1 MLDFEKPIYDLQEK
15 ISELRKSSVDHPDIK
30 INKEISELEKKLDKL
45 KQNIFKNLTPWQ
57 EVQLARHPQRPYFLD
72 YVKLIF
78 TDFIEL
84 HGDRAFKDD
93 RAVITGFASLDKFN
107 VMLIGQQKGRTI
119 EDNIIYNFGMM
130 HPEGY
135 RKALRLMK
143 LAEKFNKPIITF
155 IDTQGAYP
163 GMDAEER
170 GQAEAIAKNLL
181 EMSLLRVPIISV
193 VIGEG
198 GSGGALGIGVTNIIL
213 MMENSV
219 YSVITPEG
227 CASILWHD
235 ATKADQASSA
245 LKITARD
252 LYSFGIID
260 KIVPEP
266 VGGAHTDY
274 QTAADNLKKE
284 LLASLKKLSKV
295 RPEELQNSRYKKF
308 RKLGEFKLKDRI
320 FSSKR
325 KK

>member
-295 RPEELQNSRYKKF
+295 RPEEL
-308 RKLGEFKLKDRI
+308 
-320 FSSKR
+320 
-325 KK
+325 